1 MKLSVA
7 LLAAASAASAFT
19 INNNGVRSATQLNA
33 RQPIVSTNSFSLT
46 DSSACFFFN
55 VKSSLSFIF
64 RWLGIGRCVSKTDA
78 CSLAYWAR
86 KLIFR
91 NNLPVR

>member
-33 RQPIVSTNSFSLT
+33 RQPIVSTNISLT